1 MSVSS
6 ITQISGGRM
15 QFQGLFEH
23 VVEYEAVVDPASVGS
38 NSFQHEELDI
48 IGAKLGDF
56 VLASYEADLLELN
69 MTAHV
74 VAADVVDVHFVNN
87 TAGAIDLA
95 EGHIHIVLLRPIH
108 LHP

>member
-6 ITQISGGRM
+6 VVQVHGGRM

-23 VVEYEAVVDPASVGS
+23 IVEYEAIVDPASVNS
-38 NSFQHEELDI
+38 NSFQHEELAI
-48 IGAKLGDF
+48 IGARLGDF

-74 VAADVVDVHFVNN
+74 VATDLVDVHFVNN
-87 TAGAIDLA
+87 TAGAIDLP
-95 EGHIHIVLLRPIH
+95 EGQIHIVLLRPIH